1 MGVDDTTVFLTM
13 GGGCQGCAM
22 SAATL
27 RDGITAS
34 IYESI
39 PEVTDVVDVTDH
51 NAGDNPFYT

>member
-1 MGVDDTTVFLTM
+1 MFLTM

-34 IYESI
+34 ILEAI
-39 PEVTDVVDVTDH
+39 PEVTEVIDVTDH
-51 NAGDNPFYT
+51 TAGDNPFFT